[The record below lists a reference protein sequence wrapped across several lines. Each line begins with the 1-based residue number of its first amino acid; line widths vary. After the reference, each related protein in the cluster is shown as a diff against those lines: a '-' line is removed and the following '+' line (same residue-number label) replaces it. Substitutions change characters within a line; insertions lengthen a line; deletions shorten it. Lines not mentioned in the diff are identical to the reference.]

1 MVGFPGA
8 LIPACSALGSSS
20 HRFILRFV
28 VPQASARDGNHRGF
42 PLICLWFL
50 VKEGVQMAAHCY
62 LYHILNDSQEGD
74 WFFPLYLLNCESVRT
89 HRRRGKYRTKLHIVI
104 DITIIFLSR

>member
-1 MVGFPGA
+1 
-8 LIPACSALGSSS
+8 
-20 HRFILRFV
+20 
-28 VPQASARDGNHRGF
+28 
-42 PLICLWFL
+42 
-50 VKEGVQMAAHCY
+50 MAAHCY